1 MEKMKKI
8 CYLRE
13 KNRLILEMYRKGKR
27 MYTLLLVDDEKLEL
41 ETLRDYIDWKSMGIT
56 AVYTAGSGKEAYKKV
71 WNLQPD
77 IMITDIHMPVISGI
91 ELVQQL
97 HEEHSN
103 VQVIFL
109 TGYDDV
115 ENIKGA
121 FRLEAVDYILKPF
134 SFSAIRI
141 AVEKAI
147 QQLKKKQL
155 LDQSADTLKKQ
166 YFKIILK
173 SDNSYEIEEAF
184 RQLREI
190 DGNPLEDSFVGII
203 QARGYIEQEKYQQIE
218 KNFSEVLFSLEEE
231 GKITF
236 LVLPF
241 VDFRDSAKRLQGI
254 LEATGD
260 KVGMLY
266 YKTCISVKEI
276 REIYAQFEMESRT
289 FFYAN
294 SDIWMV
300 TERKEDR
307 RIVNEK
313 EEFKEYQKNVS
324 ELKNLIR
331 LMERGDFLKVQD
343 YFCEY
348 FQKASREQRNYQYVR
363 EEILGFFQNVY
374 GMFIAEKGIQE
385 LISEKKIFRKK
396 IQTISS
402 INELEKAV
410 RQKLEYL
417 QMLEGR
423 TQERMEKGKKE
434 YVCTYVKKYIMDHY
448 QTVVSVETIAEEL
461 GLSVN
466 YVRNIF
472 KDYAGITLN
481 EYLTEYRL
489 KQALELLRN
498 PKLRVREVGKMVG
511 YENSSYFG
519 TVFAKKYN
527 MTPNEYKNAQ
537 LGIHREEEKKDEK
550 KG

>member
-1 MEKMKKI
+1 
-8 CYLRE
+8 
-13 KNRLILEMYRKGKR
+13 

-41 ETLRDYIDWKSMGIT
+41 ETLRDYIDWKSMGIG

-77 IMITDIHMPVISGI
+77 IMITDIHMPVMSGI

-203 QARGYIEQEKYQQIE
+203 QARGYIEQEKCQQIE
-218 KNFSEVLFSLEEE
+218 KNFSEVLFSLAEE

-241 VDFRDSAKRLQGI
+241 VDFHDSARRLQGI
-254 LEATGD
+254 LEDTGE
-260 KVGMLY
+260 KVSMVY
-266 YKTCISVKEI
+266 YKTRISVKEI
-276 REIYAQFEMESRT
+276 REVYTQFEIESRAL
-289 FFYAN
+289 FYAN
-294 SDIWMV
+294 SDMWIV
-300 TERKEDR
+300 TK
-307 RIVNEK
+307 EK
-313 EEFKEYQKNVS
+313 ESKDMVNSKDEFKEYQKNVS
-324 ELKNLIR
+324 ELKNLIQ
-331 LMERGDFLKVQD
+331 LMERGEFLKVQN
-343 YFCEY
+343 YFNEY
-348 FQKASREQRNYQYVR
+348 FQKASEEQRNCQYVR
-363 EEILGFFQNVY
+363 EELLGFFQYIY
-374 GMFIAEKGIQE
+374 GIYIAEKGIQE
-385 LISEKKIFRKK
+385 LILEKKIFRKK

-402 INELEKAV
+402 VNELEKAV
-410 RQKLEYL
+410 QQKLEYL

-423 TQERMEKGKKE
+423 TQEGMEKGKKE
-434 YVCTYVKKYIMDHY
+434 YVYAYVKKYIKNHY
-448 QTVVSVETIAEEL
+448 QTVVSMEDVSEEL

-472 KDYAGITLN
+472 RDYAGITLN

-489 KQALELLRN
+489 KQALELLRD

-527 MTPNEYKNAQ
+527 MTPNEYRNAQ
-537 LGIHREEEKKDEK
+537 LGIHREEEKKNEK
-550 KG
+550 KV